1 MTGPSKKGFDSVE
14 EAIAAIAAGDMVVV
28 TDDAS
33 RENEGDLIMA
43 ASKVTAESIN
53 QMLLHGRGL
62 ICVPLMTNQLTH
74 LGINSMVAHNRES
87 HRTDFTVSVD
97 AASGI
102 TTGSSGRT

>member
-43 ASKVTAESIN
+43 ATPITQEQLK
-53 QMLLHGRGL
+53 QLLQELQASLDL
-62 ICVPLMTNQLTH
+62 IYQNNFQH
-74 LGINSMVAHNRES
+74 
-87 HRTDFTVSVD
+87 
-97 AASGI
+97 
-102 TTGSSGRT
+102 